1 MVTLLGNRLFGM
13 PPVSMGALG
22 IASSVVATIW
32 TYLYN
37 LGFDHALLRL
47 KGSPRKSW
55 VARLLHTIL
64 FEISLSLVLLPL
76 IATVLGIG
84 LLEALLIDVSLMA
97 FFLVY
102 TFVFNLAYD
111 ALFPMPDKRAGTR

>member
-111 ALFPMPDKRAGTR
+111 ALFPMPVKRAGTR